1 MVSYSAEIHMHVT
14 LCLSTTNRFHLKGP
28 HAGEMMTFAENLPGM
43 PSKISRSSR
52 NGFWVGFTLSRLNGN
67 KLENFYWDALSRT
80 VFFNVRRFPCY
91 QTYFLQQCNTW
102 AHNNT
107 HKYTHSY
114 TIHHSFHVINTHTDA
129 IHPFLDIYA
138 LALYP
143 GLWREGL
150 VHTVS
155 RMHVMKFKLIMQS
168 SKMVFGFESD
178 VSHLQLAK
186 GIGDTVRETWAAGMR
201 HSRRC
206 SFAVYGI
213 QT

>member
-1 MVSYSAEIHMHVT
+1 MVSYSAVINMHVT

-28 HAGEMMTFAENLPGM
+28 HAGEMTTFVENLPGM

-67 KLENFYWDALSRT
+67 NLENFYWDALSRT
-80 VFFNVRRFPCY
+80 VFFNVRRFPYY

-107 HKYTHSY
+107 HIYTHSY
-114 TIHHSFHVINTHTDA
+114 TIHHSFHIINTHTNV

-143 GLWREGL
+143 GLQKEGL
-150 VHTVS
+150 VHTS
-155 RMHVMKFKLIMQS
+155 CMRVMKFKLIMQS
-168 SKMVFGFESD
+168 SKMTYME
-178 VSHLQLAK
+178 
-186 GIGDTVRETWAAGMR
+186 
-201 HSRRC
+201 
-206 SFAVYGI
+206 
-213 QT
+213 